1 MSDDLAEHCGIN
13 RGAPS
18 RIGVPAGT
26 VVGTEPE
33 LKREMRRY
41 CSDMCMTPNGLVH
54 MFLGQVATLTYLQA
68 KPVPEGFRERN
79 GLFEFGKSR
88 GEDARNRE
96 LHTRQRR
103 HLVDRGSFG
112 EVD

>member
-18 RIGVPAGT
+18 RIGVPAGM

-54 MFLGQVATLTYLQA
+54 MFLG
-68 KPVPEGFRERN
+68 
-79 GLFEFGKSR
+79 
-88 GEDARNRE
+88 
-96 LHTRQRR
+96 
-103 HLVDRGSFG
+103 
-112 EVD
+112 